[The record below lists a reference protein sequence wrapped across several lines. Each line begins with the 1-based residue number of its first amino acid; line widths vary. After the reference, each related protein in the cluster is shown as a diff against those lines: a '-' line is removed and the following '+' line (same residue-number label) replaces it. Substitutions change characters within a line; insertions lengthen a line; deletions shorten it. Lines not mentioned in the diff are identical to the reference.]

1 MAYKDK
7 KQLYDYNNNFQRQ
20 TYDRIQVLPKKE
32 EGQRIRR
39 AAAAAGQS
47 VSEFIL
53 DAVRERLDKCP

>member
-32 EGQRIRR
+32 EGQRIRQ
-39 AAAAAGQS
+39 AAATAGQS